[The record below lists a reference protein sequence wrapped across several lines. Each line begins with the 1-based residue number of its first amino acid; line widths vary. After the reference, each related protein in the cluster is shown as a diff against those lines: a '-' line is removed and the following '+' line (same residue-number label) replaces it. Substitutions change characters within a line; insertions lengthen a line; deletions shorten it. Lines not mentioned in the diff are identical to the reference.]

1 MDSPKEDTQSTA
13 FSTEFWTYIMKQVLP
28 YMGVSQTEDA
38 GKDKDITNTKKSD
51 IKDKLFSG
59 NNTGGYACRNTDRKF
74 KMIIQVKNNY
84 LYRICLK

>member
-1 MDSPKEDTQSTA
+1 MLYNHGSPKEDTQSTA

-51 IKDKLFSG
+51 IKDNYSQG
-59 NNTGGYACRNTDRKF
+59 ITQEDMPVETQTENQNDYTGEE
-74 KMIIQVKNNY
+74 
-84 LYRICLK
+84 